1 MYALYLYIIMYNI
14 YFINKRKVSCK
25 FGPSLPGSHS
35 NKITYKI
42 LWSGVKKPSGF

>member
-1 MYALYLYIIMYNI
+1 MLYIKFIFYIYDI

-25 FGPSLPGSHS
+25 FGPALPGSHS